1 MIVLWVLFAI
11 CVAIIVLGQFNP
23 ELADALILWLCVVG
37 VLSFLIIGVVAAFA
51 G

>member
-23 ELADALILWLCVVG
+23 ELAESLILLLFVVCVG
-37 VLSFLIIGVVAAFA
+37 AILIIGIVAALA

>member
-1 MIVLWVLFAI
+1 MVVLWALLVI

-23 ELADALILWLCVVG
+23 ELAEALILLLFVVCVG
-37 VLSFLIIGVVAAFA
+37 AILIIGIVAALA